1 MYKKV
6 TTIINGQEFSI
17 ETGKIGKQASGAA
30 WVTFGQSVVSVTAV
44 ADNKTR
50 DGIDFVPLTV
60 DYQEFAYAAGRVPG
74 NYFRREMGRPSEN
87 ETLTSRL
94 IDRPLRPNIG
104 KGWTYETQVIANVFS
119 IDRVNDTDVMALTG
133 ASAALCI
140 SDIPFNGPLAGVRV
154 GRVDGNLIIN
164 PTFAQ
169 REDSDMDIIVAGS
182 RQAVVMVEGG
192 CKNLAEEE
200 VLEAIWFGHRNLI
213 PLLTIQEE
221 LMNICGKP
229 KRAALESPLTDDFI
243 DKIKPIVISSLQEA
257 LNTKDKLIRYEKVR
271 QTKLLAVETLGEEY
285 ADKTDIV
292 KAAVDELQSQKMRED
307 ILSSGRRVDGRDL
320 TTVRPINIETGL
332 LPRAHGSALFTRGE
346 TQSIVTT
353 TLGTGGD
360 EQRMESFS
368 AGDYTRHFM
377 LHYNF
382 PPYSVNE
389 VKRLSGPGRREI
401 GHGALARRALEK
413 ILPSKEEFPYTV
425 RVVSEITESN
435 GSSSMATVCGGSLS
449 LMDAGV
455 PVKSAVAGVAMGLIM
470 EGERMAVLTDILGDE
485 DHLGDMDFKVAGTA
499 DGITAVQMDIKIS
512 GITKDIMNK
521 ALLQARTARLHI
533 LTEMSK
539 AIAAPKGEISDFAPR
554 ITTLKISI
562 EKIKDIIGPGGKI
575 IRGIQM
581 ETGVKIDVEDDGT
594 VHIAAIDTDSAG
606 KAMKIIRELT
616 QEVEEGA
623 VYDGKVVK
631 LMDFGA
637 FVEIMPGRDGLI
649 HISEIDHT
657 RVRTVSDVLKEGDI
671 VKVKVLGID
680 DRGKV
685 RLSRKAMLPL
695 PEESKHPDA

>member
-6 TTIINGQEFSI
+6 ATIINGQEFSI
-17 ETGKIGKQASGAA
+17 ETGKIAKQASGAA

-44 ADNKTR
+44 ADNNTR

-60 DYQEFAYAAGRVPG
+60 DYQEFAYAAGKVPG

-119 IDRVNDTDVMALTG
+119 IDRINDTDVMALTG
-133 ASAALCI
+133 ASAALCL

-154 GRVDGNLIIN
+154 GRIDGKLIIN

-169 REDSDMDIIVAGS
+169 REDSDIDIIVAGS

-192 CKNLAEEE
+192 CDNLSEDE
-200 VLEAIWFGHRNLI
+200 VLEAIWFGHHNLI
-213 PLLTIQEE
+213 PLLNIQEE

-229 KRAALESPLTDDFI
+229 KRAAADTPLNNDFI
-243 DKIKPIVISSLQEA
+243 NKIAPVVASALQEA
-257 LNTKDKLIRYEKVR
+257 LNTKDKLVRYEKVR
-271 QTKLLAVETLGEEY
+271 QAKLLAVDTMGEEY
-285 ADKTDIV
+285 ADKSDIV

-307 ILSSGRRVDGRDL
+307 ILSIGRRVDGRDL
-320 TTVRPINIETGL
+320 TTVRPISVETGL

-346 TQSIVTT
+346 TQSIVTA

-360 EQRMESFS
+360 EQRIESFS

-401 GHGALARRALEK
+401 GHGALARRAIEK
-413 ILPSKEEFPYTV
+413 ILPSKEDFPYTI

-435 GSSSMATVCGGSLS
+435 GSSSMATVCGSSLS

-455 PVKSAVAGVAMGLIM
+455 PVKAAVAGVAMGLIM
-470 EGERMAVLTDILGDE
+470 EDERIAVLTDILGDE

-499 DGITAVQMDIKIS
+499 TGITAVQMDIKIS
-512 GITKDIMNK
+512 GITKDIMNQ

-533 LTEMSK
+533 LAEMSK
-539 AIAAPKGEISDFAPR
+539 AIAKPKGQISDFAPK
-554 ITTLKISI
+554 ITTIKISI

-594 VHIAAIDTDSAG
+594 VHIAAVDTNSADRAI
-606 KAMKIIRELT
+606 KMIRELT

-671 VKVKVLGID
+671 VKVKVLGVD

-695 PEESKHPDA
+695 PEEIKHPDV